1 MQESVRCGWGRETL
15 IWPGIYSGRLSD
27 SGFSVNVTAKER
39 GRARPAARV
48 EAHGPAGA
56 SPVAGGPTRAGGIRG
71 SQRPSVSP
79 VPLFIGRVAKRMPMR
94 SQRQKKNKARE
105 DFFFLQ
111 SGVVFGAAFT
121 GTRMKRYRI
130 KKVLP
135 ILAQKRKREMTHRSF
150 REKKKLTAA
159 FAQNHTNL
167 CGRA

>member
-94 SQRQKKNKARE
+94 SQRQKKKKKNKARE
-105 DFFFLQ
+105 DFFLF
-111 SGVVFGAAFT
+111 A
-121 GTRMKRYRI
+121 KRG
-130 KKVLP
+130 
-135 ILAQKRKREMTHRSF
+135 SF
-150 REKKKLTAA
+150 RRCFHRNTDEKTPD
-159 FAQNHTNL
+159 
-167 CGRA
+167 

>member
-27 SGFSVNVTAKER
+27 SGFSVFVTAKER

-48 EAHGPAGA
+48 EAGPAGA

-94 SQRQKKNKARE
+94 SQRQKKKKKNKARE
-105 DFFFLQ
+105 DFFLF
-111 SGVVFGAAFT
+111 A
-121 GTRMKRYRI
+121 KR
-130 KKVLP
+130 
-135 ILAQKRKREMTHRSF
+135 
-150 REKKKLTAA
+150 
-159 FAQNHTNL
+159 
-167 CGRA
+167 G